1 MKQQRTN
8 IDSSGVCDTRKK
20 SFSESKAE
28 QWWKKF
34 LQKRLTS

>member
-20 SFSESKAE
+20 VSVSQKQSSGGKNSC
-28 QWWKKF
+28 KKD
-34 LQKRLTS
+34 